1 MHIGEM
7 SLNNLWIKQIFICL
21 KNYILKQVFYV
32 GQEAWLVHSLIT
44 YSHSYDKWYYIYL
57 WYYVFRTNQNF
68 NNLSNLRFSFIA

>member
-32 GQEAWLVHSLIT
+32 GQEA
-44 YSHSYDKWYYIYL
+44 
-57 WYYVFRTNQNF
+57 
-68 NNLSNLRFSFIA
+68 